1 MSLTGCKV
9 VSVGRFPFHR
19 GRGETE
25 VARNLLRRQAEAL
38 AFRELSDER
47 KRVALENE
55 EQESVPKGI
64 YVLRKIP
71 RQVEKKKHS
80 TIIIKSLPSKSIV
93 FDEFYHQ
100 VSQLDSC
107 EDESFSRESNKI
119 GEILRFYIYQI
130 ISKPKLNDG
139 LIH

>member
-47 KRVALENE
+47 RRVALENE
-55 EQESVPKGI
+55 EQEPVPKGV

-71 RQVEKKKHS
+71 RQVKEKKHS
-80 TIIIKSLPSKSIV
+80 TIIIESLPSKSIV
-93 FDEFYHQ
+93 FHEFYHQ

-107 EDESFSRESNKI
+107 EDGSFSRESNKI
-119 GEILRFYIYQI
+119 GEIFRFYIYQI
-130 ISKPKLNDG
+130 ISKPK
-139 LIH
+139 

>member
-47 KRVALENE
+47 RRVALENE
-55 EQESVPKGI
+55 EQEPVPKGV

-71 RQVEKKKHS
+71 RQIEK
-80 TIIIKSLPSKSIV
+80 KSIV
-93 FDEFYHQ
+93 
-100 VSQLDSC
+100 QLLSSLC
-107 EDESFSRESNKI
+107 RLSLSFFTNFTTKFRNWIVAKMEVSRENRTKLAKFLGFISI
-119 GEILRFYIYQI
+119 G
-130 ISKPKLNDG
+130 
-139 LIH
+139 

>member
-47 KRVALENE
+47 RRLALENE
-55 EQESVPKGI
+55 EQEPVPKGI

-80 TIIIKSLPSKSIV
+80 TIIIKSLPYKSIL

-107 EDESFSRESNKI
+107 EDGNFSRESNKI

-130 ISKPKLNDG
+130 ISKPK
-139 LIH
+139 

>member
-47 KRVALENE
+47 RRVALENE

-71 RQVEKKKHS
+71 RQVGKKKHS

-93 FDEFYHQ
+93 FDEFYHH

-130 ISKPKLNDG
+130 ISKPK
-139 LIH
+139 